1 MIYNLK
7 GVKVMKIIKFVKLW
21 KNGVCL
27 FLVCSLLL
35 GISLIS
41 SGEELVKAIRRTDQ
55 WPPYM
60 DPAIASDFL
69 SSNAYT
75 NIYDTLI
82 FPNQDGSLKPWL
94 AKSWEISDDGLTY
107 IFELRQGVKFHNGD
121 ELTAEDVVFSLQRMI
136 TLGEGW
142 GFLFIPF
149 VKETKALDK
158 YKVQITLKQPQGP
171 FLGVLTRLFI
181 LNKNQVMANITPG
194 GGSYGEMGDYGKEW
208 LVTHDAGS
216 GPYKLKEIKMQEYF
230 VLEQFND
237 YWDGWD
243 NKDAPQYVKWI
254 GVTEPVT
261 VRTLMSRGELELTDQ
276 WQTPENLAAMSQ
288 LPNVKVSNYFGGQLM
303 FVMINNQKPPTD
315 DVHFRKA
322 LAYCVDKQQIIDA
335 AFPGSRPVNGP
346 VTPDIA
352 GYNPNLKPYTFD
364 LEMAEAELK
373 QSPYYGKLD
382 QYPVQISP
390 PAEGGPSYENIALM
404 IQANAAKIGIKVDVV
419 KIPWGTMVADM
430 ATLQT
435 TPAVVLMTASDYLE
449 AGSML
454 KNRYHSSSCGTTQ
467 QGEWLQDPEIDKMI
481 DDALATTDQKERFQK
496 YYAIQEKIV
505 DLCPSIFLFE
515 TSIRQAYRSDY
526 VVFPP
531 AEAANQGVNWYP
543 ISGYNSYFR
552 DFKVFP
558 EKAQQPYTPYKP

>member
-1 MIYNLK
+1 
-7 GVKVMKIIKFVKLW
+7 MKINKFVKFL
-21 KNGVCL
+21 KNGICL
-27 FLVCSLLL
+27 FLVCGLLL
-35 GISLIS
+35 GIPLMS

-60 DPAIASDFL
+60 DPAVASDFL

-82 FPNQDGSLKPWL
+82 FPNQDGSSKPWL
-94 AKSWEISDDGLTY
+94 AKSLEISDDWLTY
-107 IFELRQGVKFHNGD
+107 TFKLRQGVKFHNGD
-121 ELTAEDVVFSLQRMI
+121 ELTAEDVVFSLQRII

-142 GFLFIPF
+142 GFLFTDS
-149 VKETKALDK
+149 VKEAKALDK
-158 YKVQITLKQPQGP
+158 YKVQITLKQPLGP

-181 LNKNQVMANITPG
+181 LNKNQVMANIKPG
-194 GGSYGEMGDYGKEW
+194 GPYGEMGDYGKEW

-230 VLEQFND
+230 VLEKFDD
-237 YWDGWD
+237 YWAGWD

-254 GVTEPVT
+254 GISEAIT
-261 VRTLMSRGELELTDQ
+261 VRTLISRGELELTDQ
-276 WQTPENLAAMSQ
+276 WQTPENIAEISQ
-288 LPNVKVSNYFGGQLM
+288 LPNIKVSNYFGGQLM
-303 FVMINNQKPPTD
+303 FVMLNNKKPPTD
-315 DVHFRKA
+315 DIHFRKA
-322 LAYCVDKQQIIDA
+322 LAYCVDKQQIIDS

-346 VTPDIA
+346 VTPNIP

-364 LEMAEAELK
+364 LEKAEEELK

-390 PAEGGPSYENIALM
+390 PAEGGPSYENISLM
-404 IQANAAKIGIKVDVV
+404 IQANAAKIGIKIDVV
-419 KIPWGTMVADM
+419 KIPWGTMVANM

-435 TPAVVLMTASDYLE
+435 TSAVVLMTGSDYLE

-515 TSIRQAYRSDY
+515 TAIRQAYRSDY

-531 AEAANQGVNWYP
+531 AEVASQGGNWYS

-558 EKAQQPYTPYKP
+558 EKAQQPYMPYKP

>member
-1 MIYNLK
+1 M
-7 GVKVMKIIKFVKLW
+7 KVSRFVKFL

-27 FLVCSLLL
+27 FLVCGLLL

-158 YKVQITLKQPQGP
+158 YKAQITLKQPLGP

-181 LNKNQVMANITPG
+181 LNKNQVMANITP

-230 VLEQFND
+230 VLEQFDD

-254 GVTEPVT
+254 GATEPVT

-303 FVMINNQKPPTD
+303 FVMINNKKPPTD

-322 LAYCVDKQQIIDA
+322 LAYCVDKQQIIDSS
-335 AFPGSRPVNGP
+335 FPGSRPVNGP
-346 VTPDIA
+346 VTPDIL
-352 GYNPNLKPYTFD
+352 GYNSNLKPYTFD
-364 LEMAEAELK
+364 LEKAEAELK

-419 KIPWGTMVADM
+419 KIPWGTMVANM

-454 KNRYHSSSCGTTQ
+454 KNRYHSSSCGTIQ
-467 QGEWLQDPEIDKMI
+467 QGEWLQDPEIDKII

-515 TSIRQAYRSDY
+515 TAIRQAYRNDY

-531 AEAANQGVNWYP
+531 AEVANQGGNWYP